1 MSKMFRRFSP
11 APGTLRKASG
21 TSGNRGNILQT
32 TRRNRAVVGAGSCGR
47 YRGIE

>member
-1 MSKMFRRFSP
+1 MSKMFRRFFTR
-11 APGTLRKASG
+11 ARDVKKGG

-47 YRGIE
+47 CRGIE